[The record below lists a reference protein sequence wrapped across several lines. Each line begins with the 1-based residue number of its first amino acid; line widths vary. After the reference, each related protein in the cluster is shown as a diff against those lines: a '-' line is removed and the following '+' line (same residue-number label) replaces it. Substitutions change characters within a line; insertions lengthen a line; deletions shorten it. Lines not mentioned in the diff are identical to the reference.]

1 VWHEPRSNWMRWE
14 STGAHF
20 TLKLANSGMTSV
32 GRARFKSLLAHQYDP
47 RTGRWLD
54 LILLKDTSDL
64 VAAADDLFRDAL
76 AWLRADYGRQV
87 FYVERD
93 LVYLVQEVPRA
104 ASPV

>member
-1 VWHEPRSNWMRWE
+1 M
-14 STGAHF
+14 
-20 TLKLANSGMTSV
+20 SV
-32 GRARFKSLLAHQYDP
+32 GRARFKSPLAHQYDP